1 MVVAKEY
8 AWNEPV
14 KWCVDCFHDSSSVLF
29 LEDIVIGTSKSIPN
43 CNAEEVFELKPDEFL
58 TEYVDVDRDAMASLL
73 SGRDEHFTLERVVIT
88 NEDEV
93 KLYFD
98 RKQKLYYSWNVIKAL
113 KPSFTVVRASK
124 YGGAVKEKT
133 RIELMDNGKFATFR
147 MFAC

>member
-14 KWCVDCFHDSSSVLF
+14 KWCVDTFTDNSSIIF
-29 LEDIVIGTSKSIPN
+29 LEDIRIDAAKKIPN
-43 CNAEEVFELKPDEFL
+43 SKAEEVFELKPDEFL
-58 TEYVDVDRDAMASLL
+58 TQYVDIDRDAMESLL

-88 NEDEV
+88 DENEV

-98 RKQKLYYSWNVIKAL
+98 RKQKFYYSWNAIKAM

-124 YGGAVKEKT
+124 RSGIIKEKT
-133 RIELMDNGKFATFR
+133 RIQLINGEFVTAR
-147 MFAC
+147 LYAC

>member
-14 KWCVDCFHDSSSVLF
+14 KWCIDCFYDSSSVIF
-29 LEDIVIGTSKSIPN
+29 LEDIRINKVEKIPN
-43 CNAEEVFELKPDEFL
+43 REAEEVFELKPDEFL
-58 TEYVDVDRDAMASLL
+58 TEYVDVDRDAMESLL

-88 NEDEV
+88 DDDEV

-98 RKQKLYYSWNVIKAL
+98 RKQKCYYSWNVIKAM

-124 YGGAVKEKT
+124 YNGTVKEKT
-133 RIELMDNGKFATFR
+133 RIQLVDGRFVTSR
-147 MFAC
+147 LYAC